1 MIRKAEIMKSAKV
14 LKSNMFLV
22 KKYLADGSFDKV
34 KARLVSLG
42 WCNWKLMADCHIW
55 VWK

>member
-22 KKYLADGSFDKV
+22 KKYLADGSFDNV